1 MVWTLPVPQESVQTN
16 PGAGKAVYAVS
27 EVDVKD
33 YGNIGNAF
41 AGGAGAPATVS
52 FEVRWSG
59 VNDRVNIKDP
69 VARFGGEFVRGQA
82 QMAWTADVGAYHFQ
96 SDPIET
102 SSSDFA
108 TLGTERNGVFFPR
121 A

>member
-1 MVWTLPVPQESVQTN
+1 
-16 PGAGKAVYAVS
+16 
-27 EVDVKD
+27 
-33 YGNIGNAF
+33 
-41 AGGAGAPATVS
+41 
-52 FEVRWSG
+52 
-59 VNDRVNIKDP
+59 
-69 VARFGGEFVRGQA
+69 
-82 QMAWTADVGAYHFQ
+82 MAWTADVGAYHFQ